1 MIYKERIYFFSLLVA
16 LSALANPRL
25 AAAADLRKVTFSYS
39 AVSMTW
45 YPVKVALEKGFFR
58 SEGLE
63 PQLIQMNGNVA
74 TVALANGYIDFSL
87 NISPVLNGAIQ
98 GLGTKLVAGLNSRPL
113 FALVVRPEINA
124 PSDLKGKVF
133 AVSSFGNTQAIL
145 TEKHLQ
151 HLGLKKGEYQL
162 LAMGA
167 TPARIAALEKNIAQ
181 GSLMPLPTNVQL
193 ENKGYRLLGNT
204 AEIVINPIAGL
215 GVHEDKIKKDPD
227 LIQRVIRASLRSLQL
242 LQTNAKDTVKI
253 LMAWT
258 RATEKDALRSLELA
272 KPGFSKNGMLT
283 DDDLSIEW
291 NFIQQQTKKTSVPV
305 SVAHDMTLLRDVQT
319 DGTRSAIIQWNDS
332 SKTQNKRR
340 QTMRTLDLLASD
352 SSHLPFLYVFKESKV
367 MEKYGYEIDLHIVGG
382 AKAPTMAHRAKLA
395 LAGEIDFF
403 SGLHHETYRERAK
416 GEKRLTYLAQA
427 QNNWDDRLV
436 ALPEIKNVEDLK
448 GRKIV
453 CHSKAPCVSGNLR
466 AVLETCG
473 LKPEEINM
481 DVIRRYL
488 RQIFGFRR

>member
-1 MIYKERIYFFSLLVA
+1 MILRGRIYFFPLLVA
-16 LSALANPRL
+16 LSTLPNLRVAT
-25 AAAADLRKVTFSYS
+25 AADLRKVTFSYS

-74 TVALANGYIDFSL
+74 TVALANGHIDFSL
-87 NISPVLNGAIQ
+87 NISPVLNGAMQ
-98 GLGTKLVAGLNSRPL
+98 GLGTKLVAALNSRPL
-113 FALVVRPEINA
+113 FALVVRPEINS
-124 PSDLKGKVF
+124 PNDLKGKVF

-227 LIQRVIRASLRSLQL
+227 VIKRVIRASLRSLRL

-258 RATEKDALRSLELA
+258 RATENDALRSLELA

-291 NFIQQQTKKTSVPV
+291 NFIQQQTKKANVPV
-305 SVAHDMTLLRDVQT
+305 SIAHDMTLLREAQ
-319 DGTRSAIIQWNDS
+319 
-332 SKTQNKRR
+332 
-340 QTMRTLDLLASD
+340 
-352 SSHLPFLYVFKESKV
+352 
-367 MEKYGYEIDLHIVGG
+367 
-382 AKAPTMAHRAKLA
+382 
-395 LAGEIDFF
+395 
-403 SGLHHETYRERAK
+403 REL
-416 GEKRLTYLAQA
+416 G
-427 QNNWDDRLV
+427 
-436 ALPEIKNVEDLK
+436 
-448 GRKIV
+448 
-453 CHSKAPCVSGNLR
+453 
-466 AVLETCG
+466 
-473 LKPEEINM
+473 M
-481 DVIRRYL
+481 
-488 RQIFGFRR
+488 

>member
-1 MIYKERIYFFSLLVA
+1 
-16 LSALANPRL
+16 L
-25 AAAADLRKVTFSYS
+25 AAAADFRKVTFSYS

-74 TVALANGYIDFSL
+74 TVALANGHIDFSL
-87 NISPVLNGAIQ
+87 NISPVLNGAMQ
-98 GLGTKLVAGLNSRPL
+98 GLGTKLVAALNSRPL
-113 FALVVRPEINA
+113 FALVVRPEINS
-124 PSDLKGKVF
+124 PNDLKGKVF

-151 HLGLKKGEYQL
+151 HFGLKRGEYQL

-204 AEIVINPIAGL
+204 AEIVTNPIAGL

-227 LIQRVIRASLRSLQL
+227 LIKRVIRASLRSLQL
-242 LQTNAKDTVKI
+242 LQTNGKDTVKI
-253 LMAWT
+253 LIAWT

-305 SVAHDMTLLRDVQT
+305 SVAHDMTLLREAQ
-319 DGTRSAIIQWNDS
+319 RE
-332 SKTQNKRR
+332 
-340 QTMRTLDLLASD
+340 L
-352 SSHLPFLYVFKESKV
+352 
-367 MEKYGYEIDLHIVGG
+367 
-382 AKAPTMAHRAKLA
+382 
-395 LAGEIDFF
+395 
-403 SGLHHETYRERAK
+403 GL
-416 GEKRLTYLAQA
+416 Q
-427 QNNWDDRLV
+427 
-436 ALPEIKNVEDLK
+436 
-448 GRKIV
+448 
-453 CHSKAPCVSGNLR
+453 
-466 AVLETCG
+466 
-473 LKPEEINM
+473 
-481 DVIRRYL
+481 
-488 RQIFGFRR
+488 